1 MHEGRLY
8 VATEYG
14 IEAFALNVQPPTMV
28 GSRGSYPR
36 TGDGQAFAAMDSLA
50 LVHNGRVVVASRKGL
65 FHWQIASNTGSALDT
80 SMLGDANAAA
90 TILAILPSTPNQVIL
105 HLDIKRAGQPPS
117 TRNPAEFAFVQLQ

>member
-117 TRNPAEFAFVQLQ
+117 TRNPAEFAFVLLQ